1 MLFKIIFV
9 TLNIR
14 DCRYYVKGDDGV
26 VDRDYCVHPDLIVMS
41 CSGVP
46 QYLGVLY
53 VATAGQNGGG
63 NLGGDEEEIVVMG
76 VSIVQREGKKVSRVV
91 GVGGFAGVDF
101 LI

>member
-1 MLFKIIFV
+1 M
-9 TLNIR
+9 
-14 DCRYYVKGDDGV
+14 KGDDGV

-41 CSGVP
+41 CSGGGVP

-76 VSIVQREGKKVSRVV
+76 VSIVQREGKKVRLI
-91 GVGGFAGVDF
+91 GGGTRK
-101 LI
+101 LILFINLTGCLICR